1 VELARKAAGRQG
13 VSARYDSY
21 VVDPDR
27 RKMSTVKFPKITTPF
42 FFQLSS
48 LCPNIIDPRPLSS
61 ILRRRFVSMPKAD
74 SPAGFKPLKDTAL
87 FTPFKLGSLNLEHR
101 IVQAPL
107 TRMRATKESDGVFV
121 PKDLHVEYYGQRAS
135 KGGLQLTEATDI
147 AKYVSSLVHTAV

>member
-1 VELARKAAGRQG
+1 
-13 VSARYDSY
+13 
-21 VVDPDR
+21 
-27 RKMSTVKFPKITTPF
+27 
-42 FFQLSS
+42 
-48 LCPNIIDPRPLSS
+48 
-61 ILRRRFVSMPKAD
+61 MPKAD
-74 SPAGFKPLKDTAL
+74 SPAGFKPLKETAL